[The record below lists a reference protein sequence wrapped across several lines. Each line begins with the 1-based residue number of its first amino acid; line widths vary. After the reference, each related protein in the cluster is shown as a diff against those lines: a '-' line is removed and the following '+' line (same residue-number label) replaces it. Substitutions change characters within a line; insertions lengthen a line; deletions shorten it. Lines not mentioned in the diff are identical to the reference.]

1 MTAAGRGRSSP
12 GGTTALAQLAGLAA
26 AAVVLLWLTGAA
38 SALLTGH
45 RPPSAG
51 FAETGAVAVRLLQDP
66 GDPAAA
72 WPPQD
77 RSLIPGPT
85 AFYAVLGML
94 SLGAAALAVALWR
107 AWQRLGGGGLGGGD
121 GASWAGRRDLRGLVV
136 RRDTP
141 LTGRIV
147 LGRTPWRQTI
157 ATPHRH
163 SLLVFGP
170 TLSGKTSSFVIP
182 TLLRWRGPVIATS
195 SKVDMLLATLPTR
208 RRRGRVWLF
217 DPFLAAG
224 LPAIRW
230 SPLVGAGTWPEAL
243 DMAYWLTQAAS
254 VSHSVQNAEFWETMA
269 RTLLAPLLYAA
280 ANQPTGTMGDVL
292 AWANQPE
299 RADEVFDA
307 LDAIQARRPTDPGPQ
322 LAQGALA
329 GCVAADTR
337 RRDSI
342 YGTTQV
348 LLDVYRYPA
357 VAGMAAGCDIDRDQF
372 LRGFDD
378 DGAPVDNTVFVY
390 APEHRQD
397 QLRPLIEAF
406 VSWLIRG
413 LEDRYALTGLALD
426 PPLLLML
433 DEAGNI
439 APLRQ
444 LGTYASSLASQGCQL
459 VSVFQNLSQIRDRYG
474 SQATTIV
481 TNHLAKVL
489 MAGTTD
495 VELLNLLTHLLGKQ
509 DSTEETVMYGPDGSR
524 TSSASIRQHELA
536 PIHTLVQ
543 QRPGQVLALLSHC
556 KPARLRVRP
565 YTETADLRGLF
576 PEARHGPAGRLRTLR
591 RTLGS
596 WRTRPS
602 AGSPPRSDDARTEEE
617 SKWS

>member
-1 MTAAGRGRSSP
+1 MAMRPGHGGRGAP
-12 GGTTALAQLAGLAA
+12 GGASALAQLVSLAGAILVLLWVTGIVSAVLLHHQLAEAGLA
-26 AAVVLLWLTGAA
+26 
-38 SALLTGH
+38 
-45 RPPSAG
+45 
-51 FAETGAVAVRLLQDP
+51 EMGAVAVRLLRDP
-66 GDPAAA
+66 GHPAAA
-72 WPPQD
+72 WPPPDQP
-77 RSLIPGPT
+77 RIPGPVG
-85 AFYAVLGML
+85 FYTILAVL
-94 SLGAAALAVALWR
+94 SAAAGALALAGWR
-107 AWQRLGGGGLGGGD
+107 AYQRLGGGPLGRGE
-121 GASWAGRRDLRGLVV
+121 GASWATRRDLRALVV
-136 RRDTP
+136 RRNTS

-157 ATPHRH
+157 ATPQRH

-195 SKVDMLLATLPTR
+195 SKVDMLLATLPAR
-208 RRRGRVWLF
+208 QRRGRVWLF
-217 DPFLAAG
+217 DPFGAAG

-230 SPLVGAGTWPEAL
+230 SPLVGARTWAEAL

-254 VSHSVQNAEFWETMA
+254 VSHTVQNAEFWETLA

-280 ANQPTGTMGDVL
+280 ANQPGRTMGDVL
-292 AWANQPE
+292 TWANQPE
-299 RADEVFDA
+299 LADDVFSVLEA
-307 LDAIQARRPTDPGPQ
+307 LQTRDPIDPGPR
-322 LAQGALA
+322 LAQGALSA
-329 GCVAADTR
+329 CVGADDR

-357 VAGMAAGCDIDRDQF
+357 VVDMAAGCDLDRDQL
-372 LRGFDD
+372 LRGLDD
-378 DGAPVDNTVFVY
+378 HGAPVDHTVFVY
-390 APEHRQD
+390 SPEHRQD

-413 LEDRYALTGLALD
+413 VEDRYALTGRGLD

-439 APLRQ
+439 APLRR

-459 VSVFQNLSQIRDRYG
+459 VSVFQNLSQVRDRYG
-474 SQATTIV
+474 NQATTIV

-495 VELLNLLTHLLGKQ
+495 RELLDLLTHLLGKQ
-509 DSTEETVMYGPDGSR
+509 ESTQASVTTAADGSR
-524 TSSASIRQHELA
+524 TSTTSVRQHDLA

-556 KPARLRVRP
+556 KPVKLRVRP
-565 YTETADLRGLF
+565 YTETADLRALLAG
-576 PEARHGPAGRLRTLR
+576 AKGGPQK
-591 RTLGS
+591 
-596 WRTRPS
+596 P
-602 AGSPPRSDDARTEEE
+602 
-617 SKWS
+617 

>member
-1 MTAAGRGRSSP
+1 MTPRRGGRPAP
-12 GGTTALAQLAGLAA
+12 GGTTALPQLVGAAG
-26 AAVVLLWLTGAA
+26 VIVLLLWASGTV
-38 SALLTGH
+38 SALMTGH
-45 RPPSAG
+45 HPPASG
-51 FAETGAVAVRLLQDP
+51 LAETGAVAVRLLQDP

-77 RSLIPGPT
+77 QPRIPGPA
-85 AFYAVLGML
+85 AFYAVLSVL
-94 SLGAAALAVALWR
+94 SAGAGGLAVVLWR
-107 AWQRLGGGGLGGGD
+107 AWQRLSGGPLGRGD
-121 GASWAGRRDLRGLVV
+121 GASWAGRRDLRALVV

-147 LGRTPWRQTI
+147 LGRTAWRQTI

-224 LPAIRW
+224 IPAIRW
-230 SPLVGAGTWPEAL
+230 SPLVGSGTWPEAL

-254 VSHSVQNAEFWETMA
+254 VSHSVQNAEFWETLA
-269 RTLLAPLLYAA
+269 RTLLAPLLLAA
-280 ANQPTGTMGDVL
+280 ANDPANTMGDVL

-299 RADEVFDA
+299 LTDEVFSA
-307 LDAIQARRPTDPGPQ
+307 LDGLQARDPTDPGPR
-322 LAQGALA
+322 LAYSALA
-329 GCVAADTR
+329 ACVGADTR

-372 LRGFDD
+372 LRGYDD
-378 DGAPVDNTVFVY
+378 HGTPIDNTVFVY

-495 VELLNLLTHLLGKQ
+495 VELLNLLTHLLGKREAV
-509 DSTEETVMYGPDGSR
+509 EESVSYSPDGSR
-524 TSSASIRQHELA
+524 ASHASIREHELA

-556 KPARLRVRP
+556 KPVRLHVRP
-565 YTETADLRGLF
+565 YTETADLRAFL
-576 PEARHGPAGRLRTLR
+576 
-591 RTLGS
+591 
-596 WRTRPS
+596 
-602 AGSPPRSDDARTEEE
+602 PRGEDSSR
-617 SKWS
+617 

>member
-1 MTAAGRGRSSP
+1 MTAARRRRPSP
-12 GGTTALAQLAGLAA
+12 AGTSPLAQLLGLAT
-26 AAVVLLWLTGAA
+26 AAVLLVWLTGIA
-38 SALLTGH
+38 SAVLSGH
-45 RPPSAG
+45 PPPRSG
-51 FAETGAVAVRLLQDP
+51 FAETGAVAVRLLRNLSN
-66 GDPAAA
+66 PAAA
-72 WPPQD
+72 WPPGD
-77 RSLIPGPT
+77 RTRIAGPA
-85 AFYAVLGML
+85 AFYSIFSVL
-94 SLGAAALAVALWR
+94 SLGASALAVVLWR
-107 AWQRLGGGGLGGGD
+107 LYQRLDGGRLSRGD
-121 GASWAGRRDLRGLVV
+121 GASWATRHDLKALVV
-136 RRDTP
+136 RRDTS

-157 ATPHRH
+157 ATPHRQ

-195 SKVDMLLATLPTR
+195 SKVDMLLATLPAR
-208 RRRGRVWLF
+208 RQRGRVWLF

-224 LPAIRW
+224 LPAGRW
-230 SPLVGAGTWPEAL
+230 SPLVGASTWAEAL

-254 VSHSVQNAEFWETMA
+254 VSHAVQNAEFWETLA

-280 ANQPTGTMGDVL
+280 ANAPAATMGDVL

-299 RADEVFDA
+299 LADKVLKE
-307 LDAIQARRPTDPGPQ
+307 LDGLQARDPTDPGPR
-322 LAQGALA
+322 LAQSALLACVGADA
-329 GCVAADTR
+329 R

-342 YGTTQV
+342 YGTAQV

-357 VAGMAAGCDIDRDQF
+357 VVDMASGCDIDRDQF

-378 DGAPVDNTVFVY
+378 DGTPIDNTVFVY
-390 APEHRQD
+390 SPEHRQE

-413 LEDRYALTGLALD
+413 AENRYALTGLALD

-495 VELLNLLTHLLGKQ
+495 VELLNLLSHLLGKREAI
-509 DSTEETVMYGPDGSR
+509 EESVSYAADGSR
-524 TSSASIRQHELA
+524 TSHASIREHELA

-556 KPARLRVRP
+556 KPVRLHVRP
-565 YTETADLRGLF
+565 YTEIPDLRRFLPGA
-576 PEARHGPAGRLRTLR
+576 EDTSR
-591 RTLGS
+591 
-596 WRTRPS
+596 
-602 AGSPPRSDDARTEEE
+602 
-617 SKWS
+617 

>member
-1 MTAAGRGRSSP
+1 MSARRRGRPSP
-12 GGTTALAQLAGLAA
+12 GGTTALAPLAGLAVA
-26 AAVVLLWLTGAA
+26 VVVLLWLTGTL
-38 SALLTGH
+38 SARLTGH
-45 RPPSAG
+45 QPPSTG
-51 FAETGAVAVRLLQDP
+51 LAETGAVAVRLARHP

-72 WPPQD
+72 WPPTD
-77 RSLIPGPT
+77 RRRIPGPT
-85 AFYAVLGML
+85 AFYAVLGLL
-94 SLGAAALAVALWR
+94 SLCAAALAVALLR
-107 AWQRLGGGGLGGGD
+107 IWQRLDGGGRLGGGD
-121 GASWAGRRDLRGLVV
+121 GASWAGRRDLRALVV
-136 RRDTP
+136 RRDTS

-147 LGRTPWRQTI
+147 LGQTAWRQTI
-157 ATPHRH
+157 ATPNRH

-195 SKVDMLLATLPTR
+195 SKVDMLLATLPAR
-208 RRRGRVWLF
+208 RQRGQVWLF

-224 LPAIRW
+224 LPAIHW
-230 SPLVGAGTWPEAL
+230 SPLVGTGTWPGAL

-269 RTLLAPLLYAA
+269 RLLLAPLLYTA

-299 RADEVFDA
+299 RADEVLDA
-307 LDAIQARRPTDPGPQ
+307 LDTIAARDPADPGPH

-329 GCVAADTR
+329 GCTAADTR

-342 YGTTQV
+342 YGTAQV

-378 DGAPVDNTVFVY
+378 HGTPIDNTVFVY

-413 LEDRYALTGLALD
+413 LEDRYALTGLPLD

-474 SQATTIV
+474 TQATTIV

-495 VELLNLLTHLLGKQ
+495 VELLNLLTHLLGKREAI
-509 DSTEETVMYGPDGSR
+509 EESVTYTDDGSR
-524 TSSASIRQHELA
+524 SSHTTTREHELA

-543 QRPGQVLALLSHC
+543 QRPGEVLALLSHC
-556 KPARLRVRP
+556 RPVRLHVRP
-565 YTETADLRGLF
+565 YTEAADLRAFL
-576 PEARHGPAGRLRTLR
+576 
-591 RTLGS
+591 
-596 WRTRPS
+596 
-602 AGSPPRSDDARTEEE
+602 PRAEETPR
-617 SKWS
+617 

>member
-1 MTAAGRGRSSP
+1 
-12 GGTTALAQLAGLAA
+12 
-26 AAVVLLWLTGAA
+26 VIVLLLWASGTV
-38 SALLTGH
+38 SALMTGH
-45 RPPSAG
+45 HPPASG
-51 FAETGAVAVRLLQDP
+51 LAETGAVAVRLLQDP

-77 RSLIPGPT
+77 QPRIPGPA
-85 AFYAVLGML
+85 AFYAVLSVL
-94 SLGAAALAVALWR
+94 SAGAGGLAVVLWR
-107 AWQRLGGGGLGGGD
+107 AWQRLSGGPLGRGD
-121 GASWAGRRDLRGLVV
+121 GASWAGRRDLRALVV

-147 LGRTPWRQTI
+147 LGRTAWRQTI

-224 LPAIRW
+224 IPAIRW
-230 SPLVGAGTWPEAL
+230 SPLVGSGTWPEAL

-254 VSHSVQNAEFWETMA
+254 VSHSVQNAEFWETLA
-269 RTLLAPLLYAA
+269 RTLLAPLLLAA
-280 ANQPTGTMGDVL
+280 ANDPANTMGDVL

-299 RADEVFDA
+299 LTDEVFSA
-307 LDAIQARRPTDPGPQ
+307 LDGLQARDPTDPGPR
-322 LAQGALA
+322 LAYSALA
-329 GCVAADTR
+329 ACVGADTR

-372 LRGFDD
+372 LRGYDD
-378 DGAPVDNTVFVY
+378 HGTPIDNTVFVY

-495 VELLNLLTHLLGKQ
+495 VELLNLLTHLLGKREAV
-509 DSTEETVMYGPDGSR
+509 EESVSYSPDGSR
-524 TSSASIRQHELA
+524 ASHASIREHELA

-556 KPARLRVRP
+556 KPVRLHVRP
-565 YTETADLRGLF
+565 YTETADLRAFL
-576 PEARHGPAGRLRTLR
+576 
-591 RTLGS
+591 
-596 WRTRPS
+596 
-602 AGSPPRSDDARTEEE
+602 PRGEDSSR
-617 SKWS
+617 

>member
-1 MTAAGRGRSSP
+1 MTARRGGRSSP
-12 GGTTALAQLAGLAA
+12 GGTTALAQLAGLAVA
-26 AAVVLLWLTGAA
+26 VVVLLWLAGAA
-38 SALLTGH
+38 GTLLTGH
-45 RPPSAG
+45 QPPRAG
-51 FAETGAVAVRLLQDP
+51 FAEMGAVAVRLLQDP

-72 WPPQD
+72 WPSQD

-85 AFYAVLGML
+85 AFYAVLGVL
-94 SLGAAALAVALWR
+94 SLGAAALAVALWH
-107 AWQRLGGGGLGGGD
+107 AYQRLGGGRLGSGD
-121 GASWAGRRDLRGLVV
+121 GASWAGRRDLRTLVV

-147 LGRTPWRQTI
+147 LGRTAWRQTI

-170 TLSGKTSSFVIP
+170 TLSGKTSSFVVP

-208 RRRGRVWLF
+208 RQRGRVWLF
-217 DPFLAAG
+217 DPFVAAG
-224 LPAIRW
+224 MPAIRW
-230 SPLVGAGTWPEAL
+230 SPLVGSSTWPAAL

-254 VSHSVQNAEFWETMA
+254 VSHSVQNAEFWETLA

-280 ANQPTGTMGDVL
+280 ANDPTSTMSDVL
-292 AWANQPE
+292 TWANQPE
-299 RADEVFDA
+299 LADEVFSV
-307 LDAIQARRPTDPGPQ
+307 LDAIAARDPTDPGPR
-322 LAQGALA
+322 LAHAALSA
-329 GCVAADTR
+329 CVGADTR

-372 LRGFDD
+372 LQGIDQHGD
-378 DGAPVDNTVFVY
+378 PVDNTVFVY
-390 APEHRQD
+390 SPEHRQD

-413 LEDRYALTGLALD
+413 AENRYALTGLALD
-426 PPLLLML
+426 PPLLLLL

-474 SQATTIV
+474 PQATTIV

-509 DSTEETVMYGPDGSR
+509 DSTEETIVYGPDGSR
-524 TSSASIRQHELA
+524 TSSTSIRQHELA

-543 QRPGQVLALLSHC
+543 QRPGQVLALLSHT
-556 KPARLRVRP
+556 KPVRLHVRP
-565 YTETADLRGLF
+565 YTQTPDLSALL
-576 PEARHGPAGRLRTLR
+576 PEARHGPVDRLRMLSHTLW
-591 RTLGS
+591 S

-602 AGSPPRSDDARTEEE
+602 AGSPPGSDDDPVEEE
-617 SKWS
+617 SEWS

>member
-1 MTAAGRGRSSP
+1 MRPAGGGRASP
-12 GGTTALAQLAGLAA
+12 RGTTALSQLVTLAV
-26 AAVVLLWLTGAA
+26 AVLVLLWLAGAA
-38 SALLTGH
+38 GAVLTGH
-45 RPPSAG
+45 RPPRAG
-51 FAETGAVAVRLLQDP
+51 LAETGGIAVRLVQDP

-72 WPPQD
+72 WPPAD
-77 RSLIPGPT
+77 RPRIPGPIV
-85 AFYAVLGML
+85 FYIVLSVL
-94 SLGAAALAVALWR
+94 SLAAGVLAVVGWR
-107 AWQRLGGGGLGGGD
+107 VWQRLVGPGLGGGE
-121 GASWAGRRDLRGLVV
+121 GASWATRRDLRALVV
-136 RRDTP
+136 RCGTS

-147 LGRTPWRQTI
+147 LGRTPSRQTI

-195 SKVDMLLATLPTR
+195 SKVDMLLATLPAR
-208 RRRGRVWLF
+208 GQRGRVWLF

-224 LPAIRW
+224 LPAVRW
-230 SPLVGAGTWPEAL
+230 SPLVGARTWAEAL

-254 VSHSVQNAEFWETMA
+254 VSHTVQYAEFWETMA

-280 ANQPTGTMGDVL
+280 ANNPTGTMGDVL

-322 LAQGALA
+322 HAQGALA
-329 GCVAADTR
+329 GCVAADAR

-342 YGTTQV
+342 YGTAQV

-357 VAGMAAGCDIDRDQF
+357 VADMASGSDIDRAQF

-378 DGAPVDNTVFVY
+378 HGAPVDNTVFVY
-390 APEHRQD
+390 SPEHRQD

-413 LEDRYALTGLALD
+413 AENRYALTGLALD

-474 SQATTIV
+474 NQATTIV

-495 VELLNLLTHLLGKQ
+495 VELLNLLTHLLGKREAI
-509 DSTEETVMYGPDGSR
+509 DETVMYGADGSH
-524 TSSASIRQHELA
+524 TSSASIREHELA

-556 KPARLRVRP
+556 KPVRLHVRP
-565 YTETADLRGLF
+565 YTQTPDLHRFLPKPGET
-576 PEARHGPAGRLRTLR
+576 
-591 RTLGS
+591 
-596 WRTRPS
+596 
-602 AGSPPRSDDARTEEE
+602 PR
-617 SKWS
+617 

>member
-1 MTAAGRGRSSP
+1 VRAAGGGRASP
-12 GGTTALAQLAGLAA
+12 GGTTALTQLVILAV
-26 AAVVLLWLTGAA
+26 AVLVLLWLAGAA
-38 SALLTGH
+38 GAVLTGH
-45 RPPSAG
+45 RPPRAG
-51 FAETGAVAVRLLQDP
+51 FTETGVIAVRLLQDP
-66 GDPAAA
+66 GDPAGA
-72 WPPQD
+72 WPPAD
-77 RSLIPGPT
+77 RPRIPGPV
-85 AFYAVLGML
+85 AFYTVLSVL
-94 SLGAAALAVALWR
+94 SLGAGVLAVVGWR
-107 AWQRLGGGGLGGGD
+107 VWQRLAGPGLGGGE
-121 GASWAGRRDLRGLVV
+121 GATWATRRDLKALVV

-195 SKVDMLLATLPTR
+195 SKVDMLLATLPAR
-208 RRRGRVWLF
+208 RQRGRVWLF

-224 LPAIRW
+224 LPAIHW
-230 SPLVGAGTWPEAL
+230 SPLVGASTWAEAL

-254 VSHSVQNAEFWETMA
+254 VSHGVQYAEFWETMA

-280 ANQPTGTMGDVL
+280 ANNPTGTMGNVL

-299 RADEVFDA
+299 RVDEVFDA
-307 LDAIQARRPTDPGPQ
+307 LDAIQAHRPTDPGPQ
-322 LAQGALA
+322 IAQGALA
-329 GCVAADTR
+329 GCVAADAR

-342 YGTTQV
+342 YGTAQV

-357 VAGMAAGCDIDRDQF
+357 VAGMAAGCDLDRDQF
-372 LRGFDD
+372 LRGFDE

-390 APEHRQD
+390 SPEHRQD
-397 QLRPLIEAF
+397 QLRALIEAF

-413 LEDRYALTGLALD
+413 LEDRYALTGLAMD

-495 VELLNLLTHLLGKQ
+495 MELLNLLTHLLGKREAV
-509 DSTEETVMYGPDGSR
+509 EESVSYSADGSR
-524 TSSASIRQHELA
+524 ASHASIREHELA

-556 KPARLRVRP
+556 KPVGLHVRP
-565 YTETADLRGLF
+565 YTE
-576 PEARHGPAGRLRTLR
+576 
-591 RTLGS
+591 
-596 WRTRPS
+596 S
-602 AGSPPRSDDARTEEE
+602 AEFRAFLPKAKDTPR
-617 SKWS
+617 

>member
-1 MTAAGRGRSSP
+1 VRAAGGVRASP
-12 GGTTALAQLAGLAA
+12 GGTTALSQLVTLAV
-26 AAVVLLWLTGAA
+26 AVLVLLWLAGAA
-38 SALLTGH
+38 GAVLTGH
-45 RPPSAG
+45 RPPRAG
-51 FAETGAVAVRLLQDP
+51 LAETGAITVRLLQDP

-72 WPPQD
+72 WPPAD
-77 RSLIPGPT
+77 RSRIPGPIV
-85 AFYAVLGML
+85 FYIVLSVL
-94 SLGAAALAVALWR
+94 SLGAGVLAVVGWR
-107 AWQRLGGGGLGGGD
+107 VWQRLVGPGLGGGE
-121 GASWAGRRDLRGLVV
+121 GASWATRRDLRALVV
-136 RRDTP
+136 RRGTS

-147 LGRTPWRQTI
+147 LGRTPWRQTV

-195 SKVDMLLATLPTR
+195 SKVDMLLATLPAR
-208 RRRGRVWLF
+208 RQRGRVWLF

-224 LPAIRW
+224 LPAVRW
-230 SPLVGAGTWPEAL
+230 SPLVGARTWAEAL

-254 VSHSVQNAEFWETMA
+254 LSHTAQYAEFWEAMA

-280 ANQPTGTMGDVL
+280 ANQPAGTMGDVL

-307 LDAIQARRPTDPGPQ
+307 LDAIPAHPTDPGPQ

-329 GCVAADTR
+329 GCVAADAR

-342 YGTTQV
+342 YGTAQV

-357 VAGMAAGCDIDRDQF
+357 VAGMASGSDVDRDQF
-372 LRGFDD
+372 LQGFDD
-378 DGAPVDNTVFVY
+378 HGTPIDNTVFVY
-390 APEHRQD
+390 SPEHRQD

-406 VSWLIRG
+406 VSWLVRG

-474 SQATTIV
+474 NQATTIV

-495 VELLNLLTHLLGKQ
+495 VELLNLLSHLLGKREAV
-509 DSTEETVMYGPDGSR
+509 DETVMYGADGSH
-524 TSSASIRQHELA
+524 TSSASIREHELA

-556 KPARLRVRP
+556 KPVRLDVRP
-565 YTETADLRGLF
+565 YTQT
-576 PEARHGPAGRLRTLR
+576 PELSRFLSKPEDT
-591 RTLGS
+591 
-596 WRTRPS
+596 
-602 AGSPPRSDDARTEEE
+602 PR
-617 SKWS
+617 